1 MGSLKYSG
9 LPVNIR
15 EKLLLPAEIES
26 KLTIPMMR
34 ALVARR
40 LTTIHNYTQEDVARA
55 LGLTQAAVSNYLRGV
70 RGLASEWESNEDVR
84 KGVDEIV
91 SAILEK
97 KSRQE
102 VAKRFNEVILRI
114 RKNRTLCE
122 MHKKIEPDYDV
133 ESCHVCE

>member
-1 MGSLKYSG
+1 
-9 LPVNIR
+9 
-15 EKLLLPAEIES
+15 
-26 KLTIPMMR
+26 
-34 ALVARR
+34 
-40 LTTIHNYTQEDVARA
+40 VARA